1 MIRAKL
7 RSEYTTYE
15 VTSLLMTPFKIF
27 LSTSAGFHLAMGE
40 TWHSDD
46 DFFLEL
52 CKGLSLVTAVFIGA
66 WKSTCN
72 WYCITT

>member
-7 RSEYTTYE
+7 RSEYTSYE
-15 VTSLLMTPFKIF
+15 MTSLLMSQHENF
-27 LSTSAGFHLAMGE
+27 LSTSAAILYVIGE

-52 CKGLSLVTAVFIGA
+52 CKDLPLVTAVL
-66 WKSTCN
+66 
-72 WYCITT
+72 ITT